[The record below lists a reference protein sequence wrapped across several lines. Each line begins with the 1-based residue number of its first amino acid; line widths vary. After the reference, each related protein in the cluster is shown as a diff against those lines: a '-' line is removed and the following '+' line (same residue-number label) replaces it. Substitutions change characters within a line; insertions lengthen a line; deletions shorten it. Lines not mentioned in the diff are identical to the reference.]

1 MFGGELMEISDR
13 SIAIFTD
20 LFGNPTDFY
29 AAREIHVYT
38 RTETWEK
45 TGVFHLMPFERE
57 SVGKIRQEAKRRVEI
72 IAPCTTIA
80 AIELSGIPFAV
91 FGMAGFRIFT
101 ITTVQND
108 VLDGILEDIFEA
120 ETERQSNGF
129 DGRQPIPIETDEPG
143 YFYLDLIA
151 LQAASPDISSKM
163 ALENFL
169 QNTPFMELKLRC
181 SHIPPWLERTGLYE
195 IETEQKNDGIIARVK
210 KKFCR
215 E

>member
-1 MFGGELMEISDR
+1 MEITDR

-29 AAREIHVYT
+29 AALEIHVYT
-38 RTETWEK
+38 RTEIWEK
-45 TGVFHLMPFERE
+45 TGVFRLIPLVPE
-57 SVGKIRQEAKRRVEI
+57 SVGKIRQETKRRIEI

-80 AIELSGIPFAV
+80 AVELSGIPYAV
-91 FGMAGFRIFT
+91 FDLAGFRIFT
-101 ITTVQND
+101 ITNVRD
-108 VLDGILEDIFEA
+108 DILDGILEDIFEA
-120 ETERQSNGF
+120 ETERYANGF
-129 DGRQPIPIETDEPG
+129 DGRKLAPTETDEPG

-163 ALENFL
+163 ALEDFL

-181 SHIPPWLERTGLYE
+181 SHIPPWLERSGLYD
-195 IETEQKNDGIIARVK
+195 IKTEQKNDGNLARIQRK
-210 KKFCR
+210 LCR